1 MKRPAKDI
9 EPTAPPLVDDLR
21 RQRDYVRKQ
30 QSRRGKGFGVVFA
43 DAFLRGIRDLGYKSP
58 ATALNEEVDNSIQAG
73 AAHVG
78 IVFGFAGRAETKP
91 EQIAVVDD
99 GHGMPPE
106 MIRYAV
112 VWGGTHRE
120 GDRSGFGRY
129 GYGLPSSAVSLARR
143 YTVYSKERGGKW
155 HGLTIDLDALAEQ
168 AREGEAEIPEPQ
180 LREPPE
186 FVRAHVLGR
195 GTAVADVASG
205 TAVVLETLDRLPS
218 GWVQTAALRDKLKK
232 QLGVVYR
239 HVIPGVRLFV
249 HGEAVE
255 AVDPLFLMEHARFF
269 RETPALAQAV
279 KASGFEVEL
288 TSGQRGQV
296 RLRAAF
302 LPANFVLADP
312 GDSLKGRKNSRL
324 TVMQEYNGLLVCRA
338 GRQIDC
344 LSATPWTRFQAGD
357 AHIKIEI
364 DFDPVLDE
372 FFGITT
378 SKQQI
383 VIAEAMWSRLEAAGL
398 RKLMVDLRRELERS
412 CASAEAAAVRRHEGP
427 RPSEQAMRE
436 AERLKPRRPAPSPQK
451 VETAEE
457 NLRHEALALAEQSG
471 VPLEKAIADKERETA
486 ERPFRADFRAIP
498 EGPFYRCERLGAQK
512 RLVIN
517 TQHPFYAGIYNAPDA
532 TPEMQ
537 SALEVLLFVLAD
549 AELDAEG
556 EMEEFYR
563 SARLN
568 WSMRLADALRKLDPE
583 NSLGEKAAAVAAAF
597 DMERPGNE

>member
-1 MKRPAKDI
+1 MKRAKD
-9 EPTAPPLVDDLR
+9 PLPEAVPLIDDLR
-21 RQRDYVRKQ
+21 RQREYVRRQ
-30 QSRRGKGFGVVFA
+30 QARRGRGLGIVFA

-58 ATALNEEVDNSIQAG
+58 ATALNEEVDNSIQAN

-78 IVFGFAGRAETKP
+78 VVFGFSGRAETKP
-91 EQIAVVDD
+91 DQIAVVDD

-112 VWGGTHRE
+112 IWGGTHRE
-120 GDRSGFGRY
+120 NDRSGFGRY

-143 YTVYSKERGGKW
+143 YTVYSKERGGRW

-168 AREGEAEIPEPQ
+168 ARDGEVDIPEPGP
-180 LREPPE
+180 LEPPE

-195 GTAVADVASG
+195 GAAVGDFASG

-239 HVIPGVRLFV
+239 HLIPGVRLFV
-249 HGEAVE
+249 HGDGVE
-255 AVDPLFLMEHARFF
+255 AVDPLFLLEHGRFF
-269 RETPALAQAV
+269 RETPILAQAV
-279 KASGFEVEL
+279 KTNHFEVEL
-288 TSGQRGQV
+288 TNGERGQV

-302 LPANFVLADP
+302 LPANFILSDPADT
-312 GDSLKGRKNSRL
+312 LKGRKNNRL
-324 TVMQEYNGLLVCRA
+324 GIMQEYNGLLVCRA

-344 LSATPWTRFQAGD
+344 LSATPWTRFQPSD
-357 AHIKIEI
+357 AHVKIEV
-364 DFDPVLDE
+364 DFDPALDE

-398 RKLMVDLRRELERS
+398 RKLVVDLRRELERS
-412 CASAEAAAVRRHEGP
+412 CASVEAAAVRRWDGP

-436 AERLKPRRPAPSPQK
+436 AERLKPRRPTPSPQK
-451 VETAEE
+451 VEAAQES
-457 NLRHEALALAEQSG
+457 LRHEALALAEQSG
-471 VPLEKAIADKERETA
+471 VSLEKALADKEREAA

-498 EGPFYRCERLGAQK
+498 EGPFYRCERLGTQK

-556 EMEEFYR
+556 DMEEFYR
-563 SARLN
+563 SARLS
-568 WSMRLADALRKLDPE
+568 WSMRLSDALRKLDPE
-583 NSLGEKAAAVAAAF
+583 NSLGEKAAAVASAL
-597 DMERPGNE
+597 DMDRPADE